1 MSWKINFESIKK
13 DTNFFAKLN
22 NNNEIVNL
30 NEIIS
35 TFEAETEG
43 GKKHTWFRLFDDYIE
58 FFFRPK
64 VFTCE
69 RKLGK
74 M

>member
-43 GKKHTWFRLFDDYIE
+43 GKKHTWFRLF
-58 FFFRPK
+58 
-64 VFTCE
+64 
-69 RKLGK
+69 
-74 M
+74 